1 MLVWLWI
8 GRWPDM
14 RKQIECEGVTF
25 EAWPEHGCWYEKGR
39 ANEMGA
45 LHIPMSVTGAPIV
58 EDMGEIE
65 DRWVAAP

>member
-1 MLVWLWI
+1 M
-8 GRWPDM
+8 
-14 RKQIECEGVTF
+14 TF